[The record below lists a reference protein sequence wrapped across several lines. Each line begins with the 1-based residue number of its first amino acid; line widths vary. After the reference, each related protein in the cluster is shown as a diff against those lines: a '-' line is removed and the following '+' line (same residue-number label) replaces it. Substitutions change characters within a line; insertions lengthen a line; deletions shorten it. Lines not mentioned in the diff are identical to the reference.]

1 MIPRYLFLL
10 LFSVLMA
17 SAHAQAPS
25 TSQKISIETLEQMFS
40 NIRAK
45 TKWNVDGEL
54 LWGYFFFDPSP
65 EKLRA
70 LAEELSTEGY
80 RVVGIYPANGKPKY
94 VLHIEKVEHHTP
106 QSLDARNQA
115 FYALSEARGIESYD
129 GMDVGAIPQGKS
141 Q

>member
-1 MIPRYLFLL
+1 MITRYLLALL
-10 LFSVLMA
+10 IGLLMA
-17 SAHAQAPS
+17 SAHAQVPPKP
-25 TSQKISIETLEQMFS
+25 QVISIEMLEQMFS

-70 LAEELSTEGY
+70 LADELSTAGY

-106 QSLDARNQA
+106 QSLYARNQA
-115 FYALSEARGIESYD
+115 FYALSEARGVESYD
-129 GMDVGAIPQGKS
+129 GMDVGAVPQGKA